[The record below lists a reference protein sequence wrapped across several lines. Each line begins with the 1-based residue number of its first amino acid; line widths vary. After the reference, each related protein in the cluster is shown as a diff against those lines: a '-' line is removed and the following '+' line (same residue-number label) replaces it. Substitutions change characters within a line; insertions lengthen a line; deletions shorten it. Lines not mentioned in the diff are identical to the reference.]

1 MNLKDYIRNVPNFPI
16 QGINFKDITTLLEDS
31 SAFNYSIDLM
41 INKTKLYEFN
51 KIAVIESRG
60 FIFGSTL
67 SYLTRKPLIL
77 IRKPNKLPAAKESI
91 EYDLEYGSSAIEIH
105 KNSISSGDKVI
116 IIDDLIA
123 TGGSALATVNL
134 IKKTGGKTS
143 GLIFLIDL
151 VDLGGSRLLE
161 DKGYSCSSVINYD

>member
-31 SAFNYSIDLM
+31 SAFNYSVDQM
-41 INKTKLYEFN
+41 INKTKLYEFD

-67 SYLTRKPLIL
+67 SYLTKKPLIL
-77 IRKPNKLPAAKESI
+77 IRKTNKLPAAKVSI
-91 EYDLEYGSSAIEIH
+91 EYDLEYGSSVIEIH

-116 IIDDLIA
+116 IVDDLIA
-123 TGGSALATVNL
+123 TGGSALTAVNL
-134 IKKTGGKTS
+134 VKKMGGKTS

-151 VDLGGSRLLE
+151 VSLGGSKLLE
-161 DKGYSCSSVINYD
+161 NEGFSCSSLIDYD